1 MCGARAGGRAAARL
15 LLGCCLAAAR
25 LLISLA
31 HLIIPSFHH
40 LIIQSSIIPSS
51 HHIITPVRQPG
62 YPCLVCLTY
71 LSSLLRPSGILQSLP
86 PQGGWR
92 PLVKEPAHLC
102 ARSQVPVAH
111 ARPRRPRGAVC
122 GTCCARWCGCSA
134 ASQGTASPPWSMRT
148 FLRWST
154 QQGGRHLYDC
164 SKVIN
169 NICI

>member
-1 MCGARAGGRAAARL
+1 MRGARAGGRAAARL

-92 PLVKEPAHLC
+92 PLVKEHTHLC
-102 ARSQVPVAH
+102 ARSQVAG
-111 ARPRRPRGAVC
+111 PRQLRNALCVCRCSSHGVCAVC
-122 GTCCARWCGCSA
+122 VS
-134 ASQGTASPPWSMRT
+134 
-148 FLRWST
+148 LRWPWCAGHVT
-154 QQGGRHLYDC
+154 APATVIDGRPYARRLFIHTG
-164 SKVIN
+164 
-169 NICI
+169 